1 MRRKAA
7 EEKLLE
13 KQQSG
18 RRDGAQE
25 KRTGLQDGVGL
36 GITAHVETDN
46 IMHVT

>member
-1 MRRKAA
+1 M
-7 EEKLLE
+7 EKLLE

-25 KRTGLQDGVGL
+25 KRTRLQDGVGL